1 MPSDRDGSPAATSLR
16 EPPRRCTVRN
26 RGGSGGAGP
35 LYEVTLDLAAGGV
48 QEGLERVVLG
58 INLDRDSIETLERS
72 RLRFGIGSR
81 GGRVAMARQD

>member
-1 MPSDRDGSPAATSLR
+1 M
-16 EPPRRCTVRN
+16 
-26 RGGSGGAGP
+26 
-35 LYEVTLDLAAGGV
+35 TLDLAAGGV

-72 RLRFGIGSR
+72 RLRFGIESR